1 MEELIGQ
8 FTLRNDYKIF
18 RTKDGYKRVST
29 KSSQE
34 YVQYISNEIYESA
47 KNQLS
52 GREWDI
58 KEEAERLKVSAES
71 ENWPIYYGYKFQHFV
86 QDILLVIAAN
96 GEADFDKEGRKYVF
110 TVF

>member
-52 GREWDI
+52 GRE
-58 KEEAERLKVSAES
+58 
-71 ENWPIYYGYKFQHFV
+71 
-86 QDILLVIAAN
+86 
-96 GEADFDKEGRKYVF
+96 
-110 TVF
+110 